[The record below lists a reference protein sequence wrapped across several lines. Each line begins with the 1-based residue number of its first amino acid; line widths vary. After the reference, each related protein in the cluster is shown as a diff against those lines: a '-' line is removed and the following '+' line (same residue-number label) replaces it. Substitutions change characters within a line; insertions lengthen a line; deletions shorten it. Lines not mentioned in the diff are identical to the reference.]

1 MSNLFGNTFDQLGDS
16 LQSVLDGF
24 TASFNDSMTKMTD
37 NFVES
42 FSENFTKMM
51 SGFSEDFSNQLA
63 KSMGQELN
71 ELLNSGLID
80 DLIFQLEFQSNE
92 LLLQSSELVQ
102 QLLRQHMIISSI
114 PVVLSLVAVI
124 IAGLS
129 FNKIKKVALFD
140 KRLEI
145 HTALQFLFDYK
156 KFANI
161 MDNERLLD
169 RHRLDENM
177 LVFTKTKFVFD
188 ELLTQHISDFS
199 KFMYEKITT
208 EEDVVNNAS
217 ISEEINKFKTN
228 HLPEIEKLIKL

>member
-1 MSNLFGNTFDQLGDS
+1 MSNIFGNTFDQLGDT

-24 TASFNDSMTKMTD
+24 TKSFNDSMTKITD
-37 NFVES
+37 NFIES

-63 KSMGQELN
+63 TEMGRELD

-80 DLIFQLEFQSNE
+80 DLIFELEFQSGE

-102 QLLRQHMIISSI
+102 QLLRQHIIISSI
-114 PVVLSLVAVI
+114 PVILSLVAVI
-124 IAGLS
+124 MAGLS
-129 FNKIKKVALFD
+129 LNKIKKVALFD

-145 HTALQFLFDYK
+145 YTALEFFFDYK

-161 MDNERLLD
+161 KDNERLLD
-169 RHRLDENM
+169 RLDEKM
-177 LVFTKTKFVFD
+177 LVFTKAKFVLD
-188 ELLTQHISDFS
+188 ENIAQQINDFT

-208 EEDVVNNAS
+208 EEDIANSALV
-217 ISEEINKFKTN
+217 SEEIDKFKSNSLT
-228 HLPEIEKLIKL
+228 EIEKLVQL